1 VPWVFLRCLDETSQE
16 IRGVILIV
24 VYGDDGG
31 VWILPPQREKLVETF
46 SISIGP
52 EHRQATP
59 ALPAKAPGNLVV
71 REFFGCED
79 KHYRDSTG
87 VLAKKRLYGFPA
99 GANPGR
105 VRGHPHHKTLRSRG
119 YRTTS
124 PVGKRKRER
133 HTSFSH
139 PVPQGVN
146 SLREEP
152 PNRQ

>member
-1 VPWVFLRCLDETSQE
+1 VSWVLTVGLNESTKQVR
-16 IRGVILIV
+16 RVILIV
-24 VYGDDGG
+24 VDGDDGG
-31 VWILPPQREKLVETF
+31 VWILSPQREKFVKTF
-46 SISIGP
+46 SFSIGP

-59 ALPAKAPGNLVV
+59 ALPAKTPGNLVV

-79 KHYRDSTG
+79 KHYRNSTG

-105 VRGHPHHKTLRSRG
+105 VRGHPHHKPLRSRG

-152 PNRQ
+152 PD